1 MHRLRLA
8 AANLN
13 QTPLDWDGNLHRI
26 LQVLHQAREH
36 HVQLLCLPELCI
48 TGYGCEDLFLAPH
61 VWQTAWLQ
69 LQQILPATSNLTV
82 AVGLPLFH
90 VNGVFNAACLISD
103 KAIVGFSAKQHLAGD
118 GLHYEP
124 RWFRAWPAG
133 HVDHYQHSG
142 AAWPLGDLLCERDG
156 VRIGLEICED
166 AWVANRPGG
175 RLAQRG
181 VDVLLN
187 PSASHFSFGKHDVRR
202 RFVLEGSRAFSA
214 AYVYANLLGNE
225 AGRAIYDGDAL
236 IACAGEP
243 VASAE
248 RLKFTD
254 TALTI
259 ADVDINTA
267 RSRRAA
273 VHGLHFQPD
282 STTPHK
288 PAVGLVHIPGR
299 FSPPPYVPAP
309 LVPAPAASSRGSTP
323 SSQLPAPAPTPL
335 SRYDEFTRTAA
346 LGLFDYMRKTR
357 SCGFVISMSGGA
369 DSSACAVLV
378 RCMLELA
385 VADRGLPSLCRE
397 LHWIPG
403 VATIRSPEELM
414 PLLFAGVYQSTRNS
428 SETTR
433 SAAAAVTH
441 GMGGQFFEI
450 SVDSMVESC
459 TRAVEGMLGRS
470 LTWSTD
476 DTALQNIQARTR
488 SPAVWLL
495 ANVRNAL
502 LLATSNRSEAA
513 VGYATMDGDTSGGL
527 APLAGIDKTFL
538 REWLVVMETTGAG
551 GTGPFPVLRC
561 VNQQQPTA
569 ELRPAE
575 FQQTDERDL
584 MPYPLLN
591 RIEQLAIRDRLSP
604 REVQEV
610 LTRQSP
616 EIPPQQLTA
625 WICRF
630 FGLWAR
636 NQWKRERFAPSFH
649 YDDHNLDPR
658 SWCRFP
664 ILSGGFHKE
673 LEEL

>member
-1 MHRLRLA
+1 MRALRLA

-13 QTPLDWDGNLHRI
+13 QTPLDWDGNLQRI
-26 LQVLHQAREH
+26 LQVLHQAREQ
-36 HVQLLCLPELCI
+36 HVQVLCLPELCI
-48 TGYGCEDLFLAPH
+48 TGYGCEDMFLAPH
-61 VWQTAWLQ
+61 VWQTAWQQLLQ
-69 LQQILPATSNLTV
+69 IVPATSDLTV

-90 VNGVFNAACLISD
+90 SNGVFNAACLISNG
-103 KAIVGFSAKQHLAGD
+103 AIVGFAAKQHLAGD

-124 RWFRAWPAG
+124 RWFRAWPTG
-133 HVDHYQHSG
+133 HVDRYHAGPDS
-142 AAWPLGDLLCERDG
+142 WPLGDLLFDRDG
-156 VRIGLEICED
+156 IRLGLEICED

-175 RLAQRG
+175 RLAERG

-187 PSASHFSFGKHDVRR
+187 PSASHFAFGKHQVRS
-202 RFVLEGSRAFSA
+202 RFVLEGSRAFAA
-214 AYVYANLLGNE
+214 AYVYANLSGNE
-225 AGRAIYDGDAL
+225 SGRAIYDGDAL
-236 IACAGEP
+236 IASAGDP
-243 VASAE
+243 VASAT
-248 RLKFTD
+248 RLRFTD
-254 TALTI
+254 THLTI
-259 ADVDINTA
+259 ADVDLLTA
-267 RSRRAA
+267 RTRRAA
-273 VHGLHFQPD
+273 VHGLRFQPD
-282 STTPHK
+282 SSALENSTPH
-288 PAVGLVHIPGR
+288 LVRIPGS
-299 FSPPPYVPAP
+299 FSAP
-309 LVPAPAASSRGSTP
+309 PAATTSPVASPTSSPTP
-323 SSQLPAPAPTPL
+323 QPL
-335 SRYDEFTRTAA
+335 SRFDEFTRTAA

-378 RCMLELA
+378 RCMAEFA
-385 VADRGLPSLCRE
+385 AADRGLNALCRE

-403 VATIRSPEELM
+403 AASARSIEELM
-414 PLLFAGVYQSTRNS
+414 PCLLAGVYQSTRNS

-433 SAAAAVTH
+433 HAAAAITQ

-450 SVDSMVESC
+450 SVDSLVESC

-470 LTWSTD
+470 LTWATD

-488 SPAVWLL
+488 SPSIWLL

-538 REWLVVMETTGAG
+538 REWLTVMETHGAG
-551 GTGPFPVLRC
+551 GAGPFPVLRC

-584 MPYPLLN
+584 MPYPILN
-591 RIEQLAIRDRLSP
+591 HIEQLAIRDRHSP
-604 REVQEV
+604 AEV
-610 LTRQSP
+610 LDVLKKQSP
-616 EIPPQQLTA
+616 DFSDEQIRA
-625 WICRF
+625 WVIRF
-630 FGLWAR
+630 FTLWSR

-649 YDDHNLDPR
+649 FDDHNLDPR

-664 ILSGGFHKE
+664 ILSGGFRKE
-673 LEEL
+673 LEQI